1 MIYFNVCQGRF
12 LFGFLWF
19 IFFMSISISH
29 LTERIGFFFYQEH
42 QAFGSFNLLTTT
54 VISPSNDVI
63 WLLLVEPLR
72 SCIFYLLFSRRCC
85 QCMIIKSV
93 WWQVLGWIKSHWFPD
108 IRPFI
113 EYSYQRLKTYHD
125 PTRRGKIANN
135 QLWKSPLHCRTFLN
149 LKAESLCEEKEIR
162 TELFITHWNI
172 LHVKILSK
180 RGILRLKTSLFLS

>member
-1 MIYFNVCQGRF
+1 M
-12 LFGFLWF
+12 
-19 IFFMSISISH
+19 
-29 LTERIGFFFYQEH
+29 
-42 QAFGSFNLLTTT
+42 
-54 VISPSNDVI
+54 ISPSNDVI

-125 PTRRGKIANN
+125 PTRRGKKANN

-180 RGILRLKTSLFLS
+180 RGILRLKTSLFLSLKGDYSSMHSVKIKRFHLGYTRIVTNQRRVDLLGKCSET